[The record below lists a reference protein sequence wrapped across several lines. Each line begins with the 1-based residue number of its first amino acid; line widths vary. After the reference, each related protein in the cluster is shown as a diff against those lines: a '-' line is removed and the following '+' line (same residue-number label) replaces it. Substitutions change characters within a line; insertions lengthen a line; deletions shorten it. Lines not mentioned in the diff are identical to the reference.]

1 MTASSEHELVGRARR
16 GDAHAVAEL
25 FDAHWHGAW
34 RVAVGVSGDPTAAE
48 DIAQEA
54 FIRGIRGLGGF
65 DGRRPFAVWLH
76 RIVVNTAI
84 DHMRRERRRPDVS
97 QPLAAGDGPAPPD
110 GGVPELHAALLAL
123 SDEQRAVVFLHF
135 WVGHTVDEV
144 AVVLGVARGTVRSRL
159 ARAMTALRAHPDL
172 QAIAR
177 VTDV

>member
-1 MTASSEHELVGRARR
+1 MTASSERELVGRARR
-16 GDAHAVAEL
+16 GDARAVAEL

-34 RVAVGVSGDPTAAE
+34 RVAVGVSGDPAASE

-54 FIRGIRGLGGF
+54 FLRAIRSLPGF

-84 DHMRRERRRPDVS
+84 DHVRRERRRPDLS
-97 QPLAAGDGPAPPD
+97 QSAPGADAPGGPD
-110 GGVPELHAALLAL
+110 GGSPELLAALLAL
-123 SDEQRAVVFLHF
+123 TDEQRAVVFLHF

-172 QAIAR
+172 QTIAR